1 MKLVLYDWIEFDCSE
16 FTNQSSFQSNS
27 DSYIDWVE
35 NTWLIMKA
43 MNISIDTLNCL
54 TQKMNS
60 FERQQIQSLQYWVWI
75 CDLWTF
81 YHLFWNNMKK
91 NIWLRIFWIWISIL
105 MIPVIC
111 AIIENKKIHLWDTI
125 YSDWWCP
132 WWIVVWLSDEKIITS
147 DLSWNIQCEYYL
159 SAIDYDLKKKNLNH
173 RQTATWYEYLI
184 DRL

>member
-1 MKLVLYDWIEFDCSE
+1 MFRIRNIEQKIFVHWTIVWNRQDWCWKIERRWFNVRWTVEKIYTWKCDSDVAFDFVSTVRP
-16 FTNQSSFQSNS
+16 FTFF
-27 DSYIDWVE
+27 
-35 NTWLIMKA
+35 
-43 MNISIDTLNCL
+43 
-54 TQKMNS
+54 
-60 FERQQIQSLQYWVWI
+60 FEI
-75 CDLWTF
+75 
-81 YHLFWNNMKK
+81 NMKR

-111 AIIENKKIHLWDTI
+111 AIIENNKIHLWDTI

-132 WWIVVWLSDEKIITS
+132 WWIVVWMSDEKIITS

-159 SAIDYDLKKKNLNH
+159 SAIDYDLKKKNLKS